1 MDNHSF
7 NESELEIHSPGD
19 SRVTTLERL
28 SPSKAQGQ
36 GDSSLRTPQSDNC
49 QSTKLELLCRQLE
62 NTNRTLSNFE
72 ARLDHL
78 SQKLDN
84 QMDQFNRRLD
94 SYMEY
99 CDRKVSNNEGDI
111 RELDNLV
118 NQMPTFKHMETL
130 LAENRIIRS
139 NHQSPTNDNPQ
150 PGGINQYMHMH
161 ATPASPVCCVQSSTP
176 MNLPTTHSCN
186 SFRPVSVPAVAV
198 QTIRPCLEQNN
209 AVTTGSDKIDLPV
222 LSTCTNT
229 STYTMKPKPSNMNI
243 GFTKP
248 NNYDGKSSW
257 TDYQVHFETV
267 SKLNQWTDEIKAL
280 KLISCM
286 QDSALSTIGEIDTN
300 NIPHFEE
307 LIHILIKRFAP
318 ENQTELYR
326 SQIDARIRKKGET
339 LPELAQDIKRLVR
352 LAYPNAP
359 VEVRDS
365 LAYRSFRDALND
377 QDLEWAICQGNRDT
391 IDEALHLGLKYEAF
405 HNGRKKPFLRY
416 QKVDS
421 DTETTKLP
429 QVPPSKTRTCSYCHK
444 KGHLIRDCYKRKRDQ
459 SNTLDQIR
467 HGEET
472 NVRKGHNNSS
482 YNSNQGNY

>member
-1 MDNHSF
+1 MDNRSF
-7 NESELEIHSPGD
+7 NESELEIHSPCD
-19 SRVTTLERL
+19 SRETTLERS

-36 GDSSLRTPQSDNC
+36 GDSSLKKPQSDNY

-62 NTNRTLSNFE
+62 NTNKTLSNFE

-78 SQKLDN
+78 SQKFDN
-84 QMDQFNRRLD
+84 QMDQLNHRLD

-99 CDRKVSNNEGDI
+99 CDKKVSNNEGDI

-118 NQMPTFKHMETL
+118 NQMPTFRHMETL

-139 NHQSPTNDNPQ
+139 NHQSPTNDSPQ

-161 ATPASPVCCVQSSTP
+161 ATPPCRVQSSTP
-176 MNLPTTHSCN
+176 MNLPTTHSGN
-186 SFRPVSVPAVAV
+186 SFRPVSVPAVAI
-198 QTIRPCLEQNN
+198 QTSRPSLEQNN
-209 AVTTGSDKIDLPV
+209 VVTTGSDNIDLPV
-222 LSTCTNT
+222 MSKCTST
-229 STYTMKPKPSNMNI
+229 STYTMKPIPSNMNI

-257 TDYQVHFETV
+257 TDYKVHFETV
-267 SKLNQWTDEIKAL
+267 SKLNQWTDEIKTL

-286 QDSALSTIGEIDTN
+286 QDSALSTLGEIDTN

-307 LIHILIKRFAP
+307 LINILTKRFAP

-405 HNGRKKPFLRY
+405 HNSRKKPFLRY
-416 QKVDS
+416 QKVDN

-429 QVPPSKTRTCSYCHK
+429 KVPPFKTNTCSYCHK

-459 SNTLDQIR
+459 SSTLDQIR

-472 NVRKGHNNSS
+472 NVRKGHNSS
-482 YNSNQGNY
+482 YNSRQGNY